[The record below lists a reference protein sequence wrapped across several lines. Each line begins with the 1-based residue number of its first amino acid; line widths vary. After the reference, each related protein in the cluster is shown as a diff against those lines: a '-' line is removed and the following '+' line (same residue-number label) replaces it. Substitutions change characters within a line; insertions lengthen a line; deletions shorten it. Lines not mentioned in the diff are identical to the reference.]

1 MIRKLQSKRMRLVA
15 TFTLML
21 VPALVMAT
29 WSNTARAEG
38 VCPPGQYPIG
48 GQGVVGCAPIPSSGP
63 SQPASPKPT
72 GRWHKTWGAIAIS
85 TDGAAGSSVGK
96 RRKGDASRDAELACA
111 KSGSTSCKVAFTF
124 HNQCGAAVV
133 PSSGKGGTLFGR
145 AETSKRAEEIAMN
158 LCVSGGGVDC
168 KSIYSECSKPEFEA
182 F

>member
-1 MIRKLQSKRMRLVA
+1 MIRKLPSKFLRFGSVFGLVLASSVLLVA
-15 TFTLML
+15 G
-21 VPALVMAT
+21 
-29 WSNTARAEG
+29 SGSARAEG

-48 GQGVVGCAPIPSSGP
+48 GQGVIGCAPIPSSGP
-63 SQPASPKPT
+63 SQSASPKPT

-133 PSSGKGGTLFGR
+133 PTSGKGGTLFGR

-158 LCVSGGGVDC
+158 LCISGGGVDC
-168 KSIYSECSKPEFEA
+168 KSIYSECSNPEFEA